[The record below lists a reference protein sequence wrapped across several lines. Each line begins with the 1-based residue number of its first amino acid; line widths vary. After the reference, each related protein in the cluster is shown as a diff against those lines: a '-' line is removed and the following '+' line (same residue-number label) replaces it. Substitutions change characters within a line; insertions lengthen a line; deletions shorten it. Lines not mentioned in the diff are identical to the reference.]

1 MDTPAQRSSSAR
13 RVPALL
19 GAVALVLLAS
29 PPLPDSGSVRDD
41 VARASERIA
50 PSIDEASESLARLP
64 SSFVQNRGQWND
76 AVTFRAVHGPMTSWF
91 GGNGWTVSLTE
102 PVAGTSGEDARGVAV
117 RMAFENGSA
126 RPPSGLARRLE
137 QQSFHA
143 ASGSVANAATY
154 DRLQYQDMYPG
165 VDVVVRTQ
173 DGHLE
178 YDVCLQPGA
187 ELDDVIVRCEGAE
200 GLSVGEDGA
209 LLMQTAL
216 GPVRSEP
223 PLTWETLPDGER
235 RLLAANY
242 VRLDEERFGFSVPGW
257 DASLPLV
264 IDPGLSWATYL
275 GSSSLDFVQAVACDE
290 NGNVVVAGYTL
301 NSSFPSTVGVFDATH
316 NGSRDVFISCLTA
329 DGTTL
334 LASTFLGGN
343 KDEEARAVALDGS
356 GGVVVAGWTNSV
368 NYPSS
373 PGALASTYAGG
384 LGTLRSD
391 AFVSRLDASLSTLVF
406 STYLGSERDDFASA
420 VAVDEDDTVLVAG
433 KTSSPGWPTTVGAY
447 DRTYNGGSIEVGDS
461 FVMRLSPDGGTML
474 WSTLLGGGIDE
485 YAQAMSIAPDGAVT
499 LAGWTSSA
507 DFPTTAGVLGP
518 SLSGTSDGFVAT
530 LSSDGSS
537 LLRATFLG
545 GSFDENATAM
555 QIESDGTINVAGT
568 TLSPNF
574 PVTVDA
580 VQSAYAG
587 GGFYGDGFVARLD
600 DALTTVEWASFLGG
614 SSDDFLTGLRVHDS
628 GAILLS
634 GWTNSSDLPVSNDAD
649 DNTLGGTTDAFVAC
663 LEPSTSSLVFST
675 YIGGPAP
682 DKAHAVGLAIN
693 GRVLLGGG
701 TSSSA
706 FPVTTGSYDTDFSGW
721 EGILSDAFVASFD
734 LGITPAGSI
743 DAWQDVGY
751 SLAGT
756 AGKLPEFTA
765 TGDLTPL
772 SVGVATVADCLP
784 NQPALVM
791 VGTVAAMVPVKG
803 GTLVPFP
810 LFGILATTTDGV
822 GGITMPYQW
831 PGYVPSGTTLY
842 AQTWVLDPAGPEGW
856 AATNALEAVSP

>member
-1 MDTPAQRSSSAR
+1 
-13 RVPALL
+13 
-19 GAVALVLLAS
+19 
-29 PPLPDSGSVRDD
+29 
-41 VARASERIA
+41 
-50 PSIDEASESLARLP
+50 
-64 SSFVQNRGQWND
+64 
-76 AVTFRAVHGPMTSWF
+76 
-91 GGNGWTVSLTE
+91 
-102 PVAGTSGEDARGVAV
+102 
-117 RMAFENGSA
+117 MAFENGST

-137 QQSFHA
+137 QRSYHA
-143 ASGSVANAATY
+143 PTGSVAHAATY

-178 YDVCLQPGA
+178 YDVNLQPGA
-187 ELDDVIVRCEGAE
+187 ALDDVVVRCEGAE
-200 GLSVGEDGA
+200 DLVVGEDGA

-223 PLTWETLPDGER
+223 PLTWETLPDGGR

-242 VRLDEERFGFSVPGW
+242 VRLDEQRFGFSVPDW
-257 DASLPLV
+257 DEAHPLV

-275 GSSSLDFVQAVACDE
+275 GSSSLDFVQAVASDE

-301 NSSFPSTVGVFDATH
+301 NNGFPSTVGVYDATH

-368 NYPSS
+368 NYPTSA
-373 PGALASTYAGG
+373 GALSGSYAGG

-391 AFVSRLDASLSTLVF
+391 AFVTRLDASLSTLVF
-406 STYLGSERDDFASA
+406 STYLGSERDDFASS
-420 VAVDEDDTVLVAG
+420 VAVDDDDTVLLAG

-447 DRTYNGGSIEVGDS
+447 DRTFNGGSIEVGDS
-461 FVMRLSPDGGTML
+461 FVMRLSADGNTML
-474 WSTLLGGGIDE
+474 WSTLLGGGLDE
-485 YAQAMSIAPDGAVT
+485 YAQAMAIAPDGAVT
-499 LAGWTSSA
+499 VAGWTSSV
-507 DFPTTAGVLGP
+507 DFPTTAGVFGP
-518 SLSGTSDGFVAT
+518 TLSGTSDGFVAT

-537 LLRATFLG
+537 LLRSTFLG

-555 QIESDGTINVAGT
+555 QIEADGTVNVAGT
-568 TLSPNF
+568 TLSANF
-574 PVTVDA
+574 PVTPDA
-580 VQSAYAG
+580 VQTTYAG

-600 DALTTVEWASFLGG
+600 DELTGVLWASFLGG

-628 GAILLS
+628 GAILVS
-634 GWTNSSDLPVSNDAD
+634 GWTNSADLPVSADAD
-649 DNTLGGTTDAFVAC
+649 DTTLGGTT
-663 LEPSTSSLVFST
+663 STSSLVFGT

-682 DKAHAVGLAIN
+682 DKAHAVGLATN

-751 SLAGT
+751 ALAGT
-756 AGKLPEFTA
+756 AGKLPEFSA

-772 SVGVATVADCLP
+772 STGVASVVDCLP

-822 GGITMPYQW
+822 GGITMPYTW
-831 PGYVPSGTTLY
+831 PGNVPSNTTLY

-856 AATNALEAVSP
+856 SATNALEAVSP